1 MLIKPILEN
10 FPFLF
15 TRSEGYPGF
24 FEFLVLTFTGWV
36 MYLVI
41 DFGVVYKSAPGI
53 HFRDIMCLYWEI
65 NFVEI
70 IVSFI
75 LIFVL
80 SYLYISGS
88 LDEFLTLI
96 RINVK
101 FNSNTEIKA
110 LLLGFYLKLIS
121 VLIRKFTSP
130 VRIQLDGAA
139 SVTEDGY
146 PDGRKTGKK
155 KILFKNKS

>member
-1 MLIKPILEN
+1 MLLKSIFEN

-15 TRSEGYPGF
+15 ARSDGYPGF
-24 FEFLVLTFTGWV
+24 LEFLLLTFAGWI

-41 DFGVVYKSAPGI
+41 DFGVVYKTAPGV
-53 HFRDIMCLYWEI
+53 HLRDVICLYWEI

-70 IVSFI
+70 IMSFI

-88 LDEFLTLI
+88 LDEFLALI

-146 PDGRKTGKK
+146 PNGRKTGKK

>member
-1 MLIKPILEN
+1 MLTKSIIEN
-10 FPFLF
+10 FPYLF
-15 TRSEGYPGF
+15 ARAESCPGF
-24 FEFLVLTFTGWV
+24 FEFLMLAFTGWV

-41 DFGVVYKSAPGI
+41 DFGVVYKSAPEI
-53 HFRDIMCLYWEI
+53 HFRDVICIYWEI

-75 LIFVL
+75 LIFLL
-80 SYLYISGS
+80 SYFYISGS
-88 LDEFLTLI
+88 LDEFLMLI

-110 LLLGFYLKLIS
+110 FLLGFYLKLIS

-130 VRIQLDGAA
+130 VRIQLDDITT
-139 SVTEDGY
+139 VTEDSNMQS
-146 PDGRKTGKK
+146 RKTGKRK
-155 KILFKNKS
+155 TLFKNKP